1 MPLCE
6 NSILFLWELFFPK
19 GEAMVGKHIGIQ
31 ARRPF
36 SCRRTPTLTNPQSSY
51 EGCFWSHTWAAQALA
66 NVTVVFY
73 EKVLITRWWLM
84 GSLCGAL
91 PSARGARFRL
101 LRDSLGKVSW
111 AGQRTWHSGL
121 GPYLVSCLPPPGPS

>member
-6 NSILFLWELFFPK
+6 NSILFLWELIFFPK
-19 GEAMVGKHIGIQ
+19 GEAMVGKHRDTGQ
-31 ARRPF
+31 ETF
-36 SCRRTPTLTNPQSSY
+36 LLQKNTDTNPQSSY
-51 EGCFWSHTWAAQALA
+51 EGCFWSHVWVAQALA
-66 NVTVVFY
+66 NVTVVFC
-73 EKVLITRWWLM
+73 EKVLITRWWLT

-91 PSARGARFRL
+91 PRACGARSRL
-101 LRDSLGKVSW
+101 LRDSLGKVPW